1 MKRNECFKK
10 FINEIL
16 TKFINEKIINDGEV
30 MRMTQIVAFYKTV
43 LQEANF
49 QLRGCR
55 SDNL

>member
-10 FINEIL
+10 L
-16 TKFINEKIINDGEV
+16 CQFINEKIINDGEV
-30 MRMTQIVAFYKTV
+30 MRMTQIVAFYKTI